1 MFGHAKE
8 DSVAGFVVFL
18 VAVPLCLGIAI
29 ACGVPPVSGL
39 IAGIV
44 GGLVVPWI
52 SRSPLSVTGPAAG
65 LTSIVLVEV
74 QRLGGVNP
82 FLTAVIIAG
91 ALQLVLGL
99 VRAGRFAALVPSSVI
114 KGMLAAIG
122 VIIMAWPEATKN
134 VLGIVIGI
142 GLTLLGLLFLF
153 SGYQLSKVK
162 ATLTSGS

>member
-18 VAVPLCLGIAI
+18 VALPLCLGIAI

-52 SRSPLSVTGPAAG
+52 SRSALSVTGPAAG

-122 VIIMAWPEATKN
+122 ITIIIKQLPVAA
-134 VLGIVIGI
+134 GSDG
-142 GLTLLGLLFLF
+142 GL
-153 SGYQLSKVK
+153 
-162 ATLTSGS
+162 